1 MTPRCILPTTT
12 LERMPARLRERTRC
26 CAKLLLARTRTLLN
40 ERKKQL
46 RKQHV

>member
-1 MTPRCILPTTT
+1 MLRGARFSGAWGGFGFQEIL
-12 LERMPARLRERTRC
+12 ERTRC